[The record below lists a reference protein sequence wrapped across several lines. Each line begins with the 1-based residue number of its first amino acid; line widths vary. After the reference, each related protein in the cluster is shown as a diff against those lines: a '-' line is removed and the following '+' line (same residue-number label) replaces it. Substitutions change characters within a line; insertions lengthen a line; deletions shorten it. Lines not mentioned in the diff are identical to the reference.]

1 MTYGVKH
8 AWEDRVLFARR
19 SITSLLY
26 VILTVAMFTST
37 LLVGAVPVDS
47 PSAGGYAI
55 VASSYLGSAGFDD
68 SVVGARILSDGT
80 IVLAA
85 NLSADVARILNAS
98 QSTFDDGLRG
108 GLVHLSPD
116 GSRLLALAG
125 LATEVRDMAIDA
137 RDNVYLAAGAN
148 GLLKVDLKTTCI
160 LWRKDFADCTRVD
173 ASPGGHLAVI
183 ADGNIHVFDLAGTQI
198 GQAKGKGYTNDV
210 CVDARSKTVVFCGF
224 RNAHAFDGKRT
235 YPVQICYIIGLN
247 YDGSR
252 KWTNYDWST
261 DRESDRFLN
270 KPTNN
275 MADTRA
281 DRCAIGR
288 DKKLYVTFQVAGG
301 NHIFRYNPKDI
312 MQKAL
317 IVGGDKYHR
326 FYNSR
331 AEHKNFFA
339 RYEPA
344 TGEYL
349 AGQQFCG
356 RLSNNRANA
365 VVTKE
370 GDITADEQGR
380 VYLVGKS
387 AYGIP
392 VNLFP
397 DKSDYAGGGF
407 ILIMSADLKERLLC
421 TRTCGGKGSPHAVAT
436 RMIDGRINVVF
447 GGSDMVEGMFV
458 KNAIQAEP
466 VDVGTEKDD
475 PKDAFFVVLNREQ
488 E

>member
-1 MTYGVKH
+1 M
-8 AWEDRVLFARR
+8 L
-19 SITSLLY
+19 TS
-26 VILTVAMFTST
+26 APPASAAPPD
-37 LLVGAVPVDS
+37 G

-55 VASSYLGSAGFDD
+55 ETCSYLGTPGFDD

-85 NLSADVARILNAS
+85 NLSANAQKVLKTS
-98 QSTFDDGLRG
+98 RPTINDGLRG
-108 GLVHLSPD
+108 GLLHLDPG
-116 GSRLLALAG
+116 GSRVLALKSRAK
-125 LATEVRDMAIDA
+125 EIRDMAIDA
-137 RDNVYLAAGAN
+137 RDNIYLAAGAD
-148 GLLKVDLKTTCI
+148 GLLKVDLKTTRI
-160 LWRKDFADCTRVD
+160 LWRKDFTNCTRVD
-173 ASPGGHLAVI
+173 VSPDGHLAVI
-183 ADGNIHVFDLAGTQI
+183 ADGGIHIFNPSGTQT
-198 GQAKGKGYTNDV
+198 GRTKGKGYTNDV
-210 CVDARSKTVVFCGF
+210 CLDAASKTVIFCGF
-224 RNAHAFDGKRT
+224 RNAHAFDGKRR
-235 YPVQICYIIGLN
+235 YPVQICYIIGLS
-247 YDGSR
+247 YDGSK

-281 DRCAIGR
+281 DRCAVGR
-288 DKKLYVTFQVAGG
+288 DGKLYVTFQVAGG
-301 NHIFRYNPKDI
+301 NHIFRYSPKDI
-312 MQKAL
+312 MKKAK
-317 IVGGDKYHR
+317 IVGGDKYHQ

-339 RYEPA
+339 RYQPS

-356 RLSNNRANA
+356 RLSSNRANA

-392 VNLFP
+392 VDLFP

-407 ILIMSADLKERLLC
+407 ILIMSPDFRQRLLC

-436 RMIDGRINVVF
+436 RKINGRIKVVF
-447 GGSDMVEGMFV
+447 GGSGMVEGMFI
-458 KNAIQAEP
+458 KNAVQQKP
-466 VDVGTEKDD
+466 LDTGTERND
-475 PKDAFFVVLNREQ
+475 PKDAFFVVLTGAS
-488 E
+488 

>member
-1 MTYGVKH
+1 M
-8 AWEDRVLFARR
+8 FAGR
-19 SITSLLY
+19 SIRHLLCVTISLA
-26 VILTVAMFTST
+26 IFTSMPPASAAPAD
-37 LLVGAVPVDS
+37 G

-55 VASSYLGSAGFDD
+55 VASSYLGSAEFDD
-68 SVVGARILSDGT
+68 SVVGAEILSDGT

-85 NLSADVARILNAS
+85 NLSADIASVLNAS
-98 QSTFDDGLRG
+98 QSTFDDDLSG

-125 LATEVRDMAIDA
+125 LAKEVSDMAIDA
-137 RDNVYLAAGAN
+137 RDNIYVAAGAE
-148 GLLKVDLKTTCI
+148 GLLKADPKTTRI
-160 LWRKDFADCTRVD
+160 VWRKDLANCTRVD
-173 ASPGGHLAVI
+173 VSPDGHLATI
-183 ADGNIHVFDLAGTQI
+183 ADGSIHIFDPTGAQTGR
-198 GQAKGKGYTNDV
+198 AKGKGYTNDV
-210 CVDARSKTVVFCGF
+210 CVDAGSKTVIFCGF
-224 RNAHAFDGKRT
+224 RNAHAFDGKRR

-252 KWTNYDWST
+252 KWTNYDWSS

-270 KPTNN
+270 KSTNN

-288 DKKLYVTFQVAGG
+288 DGKLYVTFQVAGG
-301 NHIFRYNPKDI
+301 NHIFRYSPKDI
-312 MQKAL
+312 MQKAQ
-317 IVGGDKYHR
+317 IVGGDKYHQ

-349 AGQQFCG
+349 EGQQFCG

-365 VVTKE
+365 VVTKQ

-392 VNLFP
+392 INLSP

-407 ILIMSADLKERLLC
+407 ILITSPDFKKRLLC

-436 RMIDGRINVVF
+436 RKIDGRIHVVF
-447 GGSDMVEGMFV
+447 GGSGMVEGMFV
-458 KNAIQAEP
+458 NNAIQAEP
-466 VDVGTEKDD
+466 ADVGTEKES
-475 PKDAFFVVLNREQ
+475 PKDAFFVVLNGEG

>member
-1 MTYGVKH
+1 M
-8 AWEDRVLFARR
+8 FARS
-19 SITSLLY
+19 SITSLFF
-26 VILTVAMFTST
+26 VIQSLVMFISV
-37 LLVGAVPVDS
+37 LPESAALGDS
-47 PSAGGYAI
+47 PSAGGYTI
-55 VASSYLGSAGFDD
+55 VASSYLGTAGFDD

-85 NLSADVARILNAS
+85 NLSADAAKILNIS
-98 QSTFDDGLRG
+98 QSTFDDDLRG
-108 GLVHLSPD
+108 GLVHLGPG
-116 GSRLLALAG
+116 GSRVLAL
-125 LATEVRDMAIDA
+125 TSQTKEIKDMATDE
-137 RDNVYLAAGAN
+137 RDNIYLAAGAD
-148 GLLKVDLKTTCI
+148 GLLKVEPKATRI
-160 LWRKDFADCTRVD
+160 IWRKDFADCTRVD
-173 ASPGGHLAVI
+173 VSADGHLAAI
-183 ADGNIHVFDLAGTQI
+183 ADGSIHVFDPAGKQM
-198 GQAKGKGYTNDV
+198 GKAKGKGYTNDV
-210 CVDARSKTVVFCGF
+210 CVDAGSKTVIFCGF
-224 RNAHAFDGKRT
+224 RNAHAFDGKRR

-247 YDGSR
+247 YDGSK

-288 DKKLYVTFQVAGG
+288 DGKLYVTFQVAGG
-301 NHIFRYNPKDI
+301 NHIFRYSPKDI
-312 MQKAL
+312 MQKVQ
-317 IVGGDKYHR
+317 IVGGDKYHQ

-349 AGQQFCG
+349 TGQQYCG
-356 RLSNNRANA
+356 RLSSNRANA

-392 VNLFP
+392 INLFP
-397 DKSDYAGGGF
+397 DESDYAGGGF
-407 ILIMSADLKERLLC
+407 ILIMSQDFKKRLLC
-421 TRTCGGKGSPHAVAT
+421 TRTCGGKGSPHTVAT
-436 RMIDGRINVVF
+436 RKINGKTCVVF
-447 GGSDMVEGMFV
+447 GGSSMVEGMFV
-458 KNAIQAEP
+458 NNAIQAKP
-466 VDVGTEKDD
+466 VDVGTTKND
-475 PKDAFFVVLNREQ
+475 PKDAFFVVLSGE
-488 E
+488 

>member
-1 MTYGVKH
+1 
-8 AWEDRVLFARR
+8 
-19 SITSLLY
+19 
-26 VILTVAMFTST
+26 MFMST
-37 LLVGAVPVDS
+37 LPVCAVPADG

-55 VASSYLGSAGFDD
+55 VASSYLGSAEFDD
-68 SVVGARILSDGT
+68 SVVGAQVLSDGT

-85 NLSADVARILNAS
+85 NLSAHIASVLNTS
-98 QSTFDDGLRG
+98 QSTFDDDLRG
-108 GLVHLSPD
+108 GLVRLTSG
-116 GSRLLALAG
+116 GSRLLALVG
-125 LATEVRDMAIDA
+125 LAKEVRDMAIDA
-137 RDNVYLAAGAN
+137 QDSIYLAAGAD
-148 GLLKVDLKTTCI
+148 GLLKVDPKTTRI
-160 LWRKDFADCTRVD
+160 VWRKDFADCTRVD
-173 ASPGGHLAVI
+173 VSPGGHLAAI
-183 ADGNIHVFDLAGTQI
+183 ADGSIHIFDPAGTQT

-210 CVDARSKTVVFCGF
+210 CVDAGSKTVIFCGF
-224 RNAHAFDGKRT
+224 RNAHAFDGKRR

-288 DKKLYVTFQVAGG
+288 DGKLYVTFQVAGG
-301 NHIFRYNPKDI
+301 NHIFRYSPKNI
-312 MQKAL
+312 MQKAQ
-317 IVGGDKYHR
+317 IVGGDKYHQ

-380 VYLVGKS
+380 VYLVGRS

-392 VNLFP
+392 IDLFP

-407 ILIMSADLKERLLC
+407 ILIMSPDLKERLLC

-436 RMIDGRINVVF
+436 RKIEGRIHAVF
-447 GGSDMVEGMFV
+447 GGSGMVEGMFV
-458 KNAIQAEP
+458 NDAIQPEP
-466 VDVGTEKDD
+466 VDVGTEKND
-475 PKDAFFVVLNREQ
+475 PKDAFFVVLSGQYR
-488 E
+488 

>member
-1 MTYGVKH
+1 
-8 AWEDRVLFARR
+8 
-19 SITSLLY
+19 LY
-26 VILTVAMFTST
+26 VSLTVAMFMST
-37 LLVGAVPVDS
+37 PPVRAVPPDS

-55 VASSYLGSAGFDD
+55 VASSYLGSAEFDD
-68 SVVGARILSDGT
+68 SVVGAQILSDGT

-85 NLSADVARILNAS
+85 NLSADVAGVLNTS
-98 QSTFDDGLRG
+98 ESTFDDDLRG
-108 GLVHLSPD
+108 GLVHLSAD
-116 GSRLLALAG
+116 GSHLLALAG
-125 LATEVRDMAIDA
+125 LAKEVRDMAIDA
-137 RDNVYLAAGAN
+137 QNNVYLAAGAD
-148 GLLKVDLKTTCI
+148 GLLRVDPKTTRI
-160 LWRKDFADCTRVD
+160 VWRKDFADCTRVD
-173 ASPGGHLAVI
+173 VSPDGHLAAI
-183 ADGNIHVFDLAGTQI
+183 ADGSIHIFDPAGMQT

-210 CVDARSKTVVFCGF
+210 CVDAGSETVIFCGF

-270 KPTNN
+270 KPANN

-288 DKKLYVTFQVAGG
+288 DGKLYVTFQVAGG
-301 NHIFRYNPKDI
+301 NHIFRYSPRNI
-312 MQKAL
+312 MQKAQ
-317 IVGGDKYHR
+317 IVGGDKYHL

-349 AGQQFCG
+349 VGQQFCG

-365 VVTKE
+365 VITKE

-387 AYGIP
+387 AHGIP
-392 VNLFP
+392 INLFP

-407 ILIMSADLKERLLC
+407 ILIISPDLKERLLC

-436 RMIDGRINVVF
+436 RKIDGKIHVVF
-447 GGSDMVEGMFV
+447 GGSGMVEGMFV
-458 KNAIQAEP
+458 NDAIQPEP
-466 VDVGTEKDD
+466 VDVGTEKND
-475 PKDAFFVVLNREQ
+475 PKDAFFVVLSGQYR
-488 E
+488 

>member
-1 MTYGVKH
+1 V
-8 AWEDRVLFARR
+8 FARC
-19 SITSLLY
+19 LLIALSCAALF
-26 VILTVAMFTST
+26 VTIF
-37 LLVGAVPVDS
+37 GAAPPLCAAPPDT
-47 PSAGGYAI
+47 PAAGGYAI
-55 VASSYLGSAGFDD
+55 ATSSYLGSAEFDD
-68 SVVGARILSDGT
+68 SVVGAGILSDGT

-85 NLSADVARILNAS
+85 NLSAEIAGILDTS
-98 QSTFDDGLRG
+98 QSNLDGDLRG
-108 GLVHLSPD
+108 HLVHLSSN
-116 GSRLLALAG
+116 GSRLLALVAV
-125 LATEVRDMAIDA
+125 TEQVRDMAIDA
-137 RDNVYLAAGAN
+137 EDNIYLAAGVD
-148 GLLKVDLKTTCI
+148 GLLKVGPKTTRI
-160 LWRKDFADCTRVD
+160 VWRKDLTDCTRIDVSSD
-173 ASPGGHLAVI
+173 GYLAAI
-183 ADGNIHVFDLAGTQI
+183 ADGSIHIFDPAGTQI
-198 GQAKGKGYTNDV
+198 GRAKGKGYTNDV
-210 CVDARSKTVVFCGF
+210 CVDARSKTVIFCGF

-261 DRESDRFLN
+261 DRASDRFLN

-281 DRCAIGR
+281 DRCAIGQ
-288 DKKLYVTFQVAGG
+288 DGKLYVTFQVAGG
-301 NHIFRYNPKDI
+301 NHIFRYSPKDI
-312 MQKAL
+312 MQKAH
-317 IVGGDKYHR
+317 IVGGDKYHQ

-344 TGEYL
+344 TGKYL
-349 AGQQFCG
+349 LGQQFCG

-380 VYLVGKS
+380 IYLVGKS

-392 VNLFP
+392 VNLVP

-407 ILIMSADLKERLLC
+407 ILIMSPDFKERLLC

-436 RMIDGRINVVF
+436 KTIDGKIHAVF
-447 GGSDMVEGMFV
+447 GGSGMVQGMFV
-458 KNAIQAEP
+458 SNAIQAEP
-466 VDVGTEKDD
+466 VDGGSGKND
-475 PKDAFFVVLNREQ
+475 PRDAFFVVLKGNHK
-488 E
+488 

>member
-1 MTYGVKH
+1 LVCNLKY
-8 AWEDRVLFARR
+8 ALEDRAMFVRR
-19 SITSLLY
+19 SITSLLFF
-26 VILTVAMFTST
+26 ILSITILIST
-37 LLVGAVPVDS
+37 PSVCAAPPDNL
-47 PSAGGYAI
+47 SAGGYTI
-55 VASSYLGSAGFDD
+55 VASSYLGTAGFDD

-80 IVLAA
+80 ILLAA
-85 NLSADVARILNAS
+85 NLSADAAKLLKTS
-98 QSTFDDGLRG
+98 QPTSNRDFKG
-108 GLVHLSPD
+108 GLVHLGPG
-116 GSRLLALAG
+116 GSHVLALAS
-125 LATEVRDMAIDA
+125 LAKEVRDMAIDA
-137 RDNVYLAAGAN
+137 QDNIYLAAGSD
-148 GLLKVDLKTTCI
+148 GLLKVDPKTTRI

-173 ASPGGHLAVI
+173 VSPDGHLAAI
-183 ADGNIHVFDLAGTQI
+183 ADGSIQIFDPAGAQT
-198 GQAKGKGYTNDV
+198 GQTKGKGYTNDV
-210 CVDARSKTVVFCGF
+210 CVDAGSKTVVFCGF
-224 RNAHAFDGKRT
+224 RNAHAFDGKRR
-235 YPVQICYIIGLN
+235 YPVQICYITGLN
-247 YDGSR
+247 YDGLR

-270 KPTNN
+270 RPTNN

-288 DKKLYVTFQVAGG
+288 DGKLYVTFQVAGG

-312 MQKAL
+312 MQKAQ
-317 IVGGDKYHR
+317 IVGGDKYHQ

-407 ILIMSADLKERLLC
+407 ILIMFPDFKERLLC
-421 TRTCGGKGSPHAVAT
+421 TRTCGGKGSPHTVAT
-436 RMIDGRINVVF
+436 RKINGKTRVVF
-447 GGSDMVEGMFV
+447 GGSGMIEGMFV
-458 KNAIQAEP
+458 NNAIQAEP
-466 VDVGTEKDD
+466 ADVGSDKND
-475 PKDAFFVVLNREQ
+475 PKDAFFVVLNSE
-488 E
+488 